1 MSPARALLLT
11 LRPHQW
17 VKNLFVAAP
26 LVFSRHL
33 SDGTYVLRAAAAV
46 ACFCLL
52 SGAVYAFNDVRDVVA
67 DRAHPDKRHRPIAA
81 GHLGENTALWA
92 AAALAALALA
102 GAAALHWQVAA
113 FGAGYAAVNLSYSL
127 KLKHVAFVDVALI
140 ASGFLLR
147 VMAGAAAIA
156 VRPSVWLLVCT
167 GLLAAMLGL
176 GKRAHELA
184 WAKSSGSQSTTRAA
198 LAGYRLPLVR
208 GAVLVLG
215 AATAVAYVLYCRDPH
230 TISFFH
236 TDRLIFTA
244 PFPVIGI
251 ARFAMLAL
259 YRPSRKSPTD
269 AMLRDALFLANLV
282 AWAIS
287 VVWIVYGQTLT
298 S

>member
-1 MSPARALLLT
+1 MSPARALLVT

-33 SDGTYVLRAAAAV
+33 SDGDYALRAAIAV

-52 SGAVYAFNDVRDVVA
+52 SGAVYAFNDVRDVAA
-67 DRAHPDKRHRPIAA
+67 DRLHPDKRHRPIAA
-81 GHLGENTALWA
+81 GHLGERAALWSA
-92 AAALAALALA
+92 LALAALALA
-102 GAAALHWQVAA
+102 GAATLHWQVAA
-113 FGAGYAAVNLSYSL
+113 LGAGYAAVNLAYSL
-127 KLKHVAFVDVALI
+127 RLKHVAFVDVSLI

-147 VMAGAAAIA
+147 VLAGAAAIA
-156 VRPSVWLLVCT
+156 VPPSVWLLVCT

-184 WAKSSGSQSTTRAA
+184 WARSSGSEATTRAA

-208 GAVLVLG
+208 GAVLGLG
-215 AATAVAYVLYCRDPH
+215 VATAVAYVLYCRDPH
-230 TISFFH
+230 TVRFFG
-236 TDRLIFTA
+236 TDRLILTA
-244 PFPVIGI
+244 PFPVVGI

-269 AMLRDALFLANLV
+269 AMLRDGLFLANLV

-287 VVWIVYGQTLT
+287 VVWIVYGHLI
-298 S
+298 SP

>member
-1 MSPARALLLT
+1 MSPARALLVT
-11 LRPHQW
+11 MRPHQW

-33 SDGTYVLRAAAAV
+33 SDPHFALRAAIAV

-52 SGAVYAFNDVRDVVA
+52 SGAVYAFNDVRDVEA

-81 GHLGENTALWA
+81 GHLHERTATLA
-92 AAALAALALA
+92 AAALAAAALA
-102 GAAALHWQVAA
+102 GSAALHWKVAA
-113 FGAGYAAVNLSYSL
+113 FGACYASVNLAYSI

-140 ASGFLLR
+140 AAGFLLR
-147 VMAGAAAIA
+147 VLAGAAAIA
-156 VRPSVWLLVCT
+156 VRPSLWLLLCT

-184 WAKSSGSQSTTRAA
+184 WAASSGTQATTRAA

-208 GAVLVLG
+208 AAVLLLG

-230 TISFFH
+230 TIGFFE
-236 TDRLIFTA
+236 TDRLILTA
-244 PFPVIGI
+244 PFPVLGI
-251 ARFAMLAL
+251 ARFATLAL

-269 AMLRDALFLANLV
+269 AMLRDPLFLANLV

-287 VVWIVYGQTLT
+287 VVWIVYG
-298 S
+298 

>member
-1 MSPARALLLT
+1 MSPARALLVT
-11 LRPHQW
+11 MRPHQW

-33 SDGTYVLRAAAAV
+33 GDTTYALRAALAV

-52 SGAVYAFNDVRDVVA
+52 SGAVYAFNDVRDVEA
-67 DRAHPDKRHRPIAA
+67 DRAHPDKRTRPIAA
-81 GHLGENTALWA
+81 GHLGERTATVA
-92 AAALAALALA
+92 AAVLAALALTGSA
-102 GAAALHWQVAA
+102 LLHWQVAA
-113 FGAGYAAVNLSYSL
+113 LGAGYAAVNLAYSL
-127 KLKHVAFVDVALI
+127 HLKHVAFVDVALI
-140 ASGFLLR
+140 ATGFLLR
-147 VMAGAAAIA
+147 VLAGAAAIA
-156 VRPSVWLLVCT
+156 VHPSVWLLLCT

-184 WAKSSGSQSTTRAA
+184 WATSSGTQATTRAA

-230 TISFFH
+230 TVAFFK

-244 PFPVIGI
+244 PFPVLGI
-251 ARFAMLAL
+251 ARFTTLAL

-269 AMLRDALFLANLV
+269 AMLRDGLFLANLV
-282 AWAIS
+282 AWAVS
-287 VVWIVYGQTLT
+287 VVWIVYG
-298 S
+298 

>member
-1 MSPARALLLT
+1 MSPVRALLIT
-11 LRPHQW
+11 MRPHQW

-33 SDGTYVLRAAAAV
+33 GESVDSLRAAVAV

-52 SGAVYAFNDVRDVVA
+52 SGAVYAFNDVRDVAA

-81 GHLGENTALWA
+81 GHLGETTALRCA
-92 AAALAALALA
+92 GGLAALALA

-113 FGAGYAAVNLSYSL
+113 LGAAYAVVNLAYSI

-156 VRPSVWLLVCT
+156 VRPSMWLLVCT

-184 WAKSSGSQSTTRAA
+184 WAQTSGTQAQTRAA

-208 GAVLVLG
+208 AAVLVLSV
-215 AATAVAYVLYCRDPH
+215 ATAVAYVLYCRDPH
-230 TISFFH
+230 TIAFFG

-244 PFPVIGI
+244 PFPVVGI
-251 ARFAMLAL
+251 ARFAVLAL
-259 YRPSRKSPTD
+259 YCPSRKSPTD
-269 AMLRDALFLANLV
+269 AMLRDGLFLANLI
-282 AWAIS
+282 AWGVS
-287 VVWIVYGQTLT
+287 VVWIVYG
-298 S
+298 

>member
-1 MSPARALLLT
+1 MTPARALLVT
-11 LRPHQW
+11 MRPHQW

-33 SDGTYVLRAAAAV
+33 SDPMFALRAAAAV

-52 SGAVYAFNDVRDVVA
+52 SGAVYAFNDVRDVEA
-67 DRAHPDKRHRPIAA
+67 DRVHPEKRTRPIAA
-81 GHLGENTALWA
+81 GYLGERTALAA

-102 GAAALHWQVAA
+102 GSAALHWQVAV
-113 FGAGYAAVNLSYSL
+113 FGLGYAAVNLAYSI

-184 WAKSSGSQSTTRAA
+184 WAESSGSQAKTRAA

-208 GAVLVLG
+208 AAVLVLG
-215 AATAVAYVLYCRDPH
+215 TATAVAYVLYCRDPH
-230 TISFFH
+230 TIGFFH
-236 TDRLIFTA
+236 TDRLILTA
-244 PFPVIGI
+244 PFPVLGI

-259 YRPSRKSPTD
+259 YRPSHHSPTD
-269 AMLRDALFLANLV
+269 AMLRDVPFLLNLA

-287 VVWIVYGQTLT
+287 VVWIVYG
-298 S
+298 